1 MNEITLRLAN
11 IQELERLLA
20 WRKIVLKE
28 VFPDC
33 TEEKLNAV
41 IEENR
46 LYYLRTLPKREHIAC
61 FACCGEEII
70 GCGGLC
76 LYSEMPSPDNPNGK
90 CGYLMNIYVLQKYR
104 QNGTGKKIV
113 EYLVGQ
119 ARQQDAGKIYLEAAT
134 GTVPFY
140 KSAGF
145 SDMRGYMKL

>member
-1 MNEITLRLAN
+1 MNEITLRLAD

-20 WRKIVLKE
+20 WRKVVLKE

-46 LYYLRTLPKREHIAC
+46 LYYLRTLANGEHIAC
-61 FACCGEEII
+61 FACCGEQII

-90 CGYLMNIYVLQKYR
+90 CGYLMNIYVLPEYR

-119 ARQQDAGKIYLEAAT
+119 ARQHGAGKIYLKRRRERLLST
-134 GTVPFY
+134 DP
-140 KSAGF
+140 
-145 SDMRGYMKL
+145 SDFRICGGI

>member
-11 IQELERLLA
+11 IQELDRLLA
-20 WRKIVLKE
+20 WRKVVLKE

-46 LYYLRTLPKREHIAC
+46 LYYLRTLPKGKHIAC

-76 LYSEMPSPDNPNGK
+76 LYNEMPSPDNPNGK
-90 CGYLMNIYVLQKYR
+90 CGYLMNIYVLPEYR
-104 QNGTGKKIV
+104 QNGAGKKIV

-119 ARQQDAGKIYLEAAT
+119 ARQQGAGKIYLEAAT

-140 KSAGF
+140 KSVGF